1 MKEGELEYDEFG
13 NDTSIKEKIMRKT
26 KNWIVKI
33 AVVAAALAVIA
44 FMSASAQADA
54 AAEATYK
61 AKCAACHGP
70 DGKGETA
77 TGKSM
82 KAGSFASPEVA
93 KMSDDDLATAI
104 AKGKNKMPAYE
115 KSLKPDQIKG
125 LVAYI
130 RSLAK

>member
-1 MKEGELEYDEFG
+1 MQNKLQWVV
-13 NDTSIKEKIMRKT
+13 KIMAGT
-26 KNWIVKI
+26 IF
-33 AVVAAALAVIA
+33 LSGLS
-44 FMSASAQADA
+44 FLSAPVQADN
-54 AAEATYK
+54 AAETTYK
-61 AKCAACHGP
+61 AKCAMCHGP

-77 TGKSM
+77 TGKAM
-82 KAGSFASPEVA
+82 KAGSFAAPEVA
-93 KMSDDDLATAI
+93 KMSDDELASAI